1 MKKKTEDLLN
11 QLVDQLENKEDFDK
25 VRDQLLKRGVESL
38 LKAEMSAHLGH
49 LPNKPPLGDNIR
61 NGHSEK
67 TIKTTSGDQRIK
79 VPRDRQGTFD
89 PVIVPKHKS
98 MSQELEDCVLL
109 LYAKG
114 MSNADIIDFLAQ
126 TYKINYSTSQVSIIT
141 NQMLEEIKIW
151 QTRPLQDQYAVV
163 WIDAIHYKLDRKVR
177 LFQRQR

>member
-25 VRDQLLKRGVESL
+25 VRDQLLKRGVEAL

-49 LPNKPPLGDNIR
+49 QSNQQPLSDNIR

-67 TIKTTSGDQRIK
+67 TIKTATGDQRIK
-79 VPRDRQGTFD
+79 VPRDRQGTFN

-114 MSNADIIDFLAQ
+114 MSNADIVDFLDQ
-126 TYKINYSTSQVSIIT
+126 TYKVDYSTSQVSIIT

-151 QTRPLQDQYAVV
+151 QTRPLQDQYAGF
-163 WIDAIHYKLDRKVR
+163 R
-177 LFQRQR
+177 LMQFTTKSDKMEK